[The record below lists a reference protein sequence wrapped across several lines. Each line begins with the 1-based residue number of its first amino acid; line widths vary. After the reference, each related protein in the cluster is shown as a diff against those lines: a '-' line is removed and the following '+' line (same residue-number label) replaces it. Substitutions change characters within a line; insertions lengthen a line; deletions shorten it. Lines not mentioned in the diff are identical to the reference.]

1 MVGVLIRMRLRLLSH
16 SLRGAARVS
25 GFVAGIFLG
34 LLGAAITAGAIA
46 GAELAGNSGLAVAP
60 LLFLVWTL
68 GWLVAPVLV
77 AGSDET
83 LQPEHFSLLPIGPR
97 KLAPGLLVATTVGIA
112 PVMTLLAFAGL
123 LVPAASHGGATFV
136 VAAVGVVLQV
146 VLAIV
151 ASRVVV
157 GWLGS
162 AMRSRRGR
170 DLGILLASGVMLL
183 IIPAQMLLGS
193 IVPILAGAGDS
204 ALLEALRWLP
214 SGWAPA
220 AVQAASTGQW
230 LPAAGLLAALAA
242 AVGVLTLLWSELLR
256 RRLTTP
262 STGSGSVAE
271 KVGGGWLERALP
283 AAPVSAVMIKEIRL
297 WWRDNRRRVS
307 LLPGLLL
314 GLAMPLFL
322 GFGDGPGTASLP
334 FAALFAIWLAML
346 NCGNLYGLDG
356 ASLRHTLV
364 APEVQHAEVRGR
376 QLAWLAFVAPVVAL
390 AALVLPAVAG
400 QAEMYPWV
408 LGLTAADLGAASGVV
423 MLLSVFAPF
432 PVPQQRSN
440 PFTAAGQPGC
450 ATGLKQVAMSV
461 LLVVAVIPVLAV
473 LITGTLLDNDWLL
486 WSSVPLGL
494 LTGAV
499 SAWGCGLVA
508 VHWLRTRGPELLNAV
523 QP

>member
-16 SLRGAARVS
+16 SLRGAARVG
-25 GFVAGIFLG
+25 GFAAGAVLG
-34 LLGAAITAGAIA
+34 LVSAVITAGAIA
-46 GAELAGNSGLAVAP
+46 AAEAAGGTGLTAAS

-68 GWLVAPVLV
+68 GWLVAPILA

-83 LQPEHFSLLPIGPR
+83 LQPEHFALLPVGPR
-97 KLAPGLLVATTVGIA
+97 KLALGLIAAAAVGLA

-123 LVPAASHGGATFV
+123 LVPAASRGAGPLA
-136 VAAVGVVLQV
+136 VAGVGAVLQAA
-146 VLAIV
+146 LAIV

-170 DLGILLASGVMLL
+170 DLGVLLASGVMLL

-193 IVPILAGAGDS
+193 IVPVLVGAGDS
-204 ALLEALRWLP
+204 ALGEVLRLLP
-214 SGWAPA
+214 SGWAPG
-220 AVQAASTGQW
+220 AVRAASAGQW
-230 LPAAGLLAALAA
+230 PLAMGLLAALLVV
-242 AVGVLTLLWSELLR
+242 VGLLTLLWSELLR

-262 STGSGSVAE
+262 STGSGSVA
-271 KVGGGWLERALP
+271 KRAGGGWLERILP
-283 AAPVSAVMIKEIRL
+283 ATPINAVMIKEIRL

-314 GLAMPLFL
+314 GLAMPLFI
-322 GFGDGPGTASLP
+322 GFGNGPGNAALP
-334 FAALFAIWLAML
+334 FAALFAIWLSML

-356 ASLRHTLV
+356 AALRHTLV

-376 QLAWLAFVAPVVAL
+376 QLAWLAFVAPVVAV

-400 QAEMYPWV
+400 QAGVYPWV
-408 LGLTAADLGAASGVV
+408 LGVTAAVLGAASGVV
-423 MLLSVFAPF
+423 VLLSVFTPF

-440 PFTAAGQPGC
+440 PFTAAGQPGF
-450 ATGLKQVAMSV
+450 ATGLKQFAMSV
-461 LLVVAVIPVLAV
+461 LLVVAAIPVLAV
-473 LITGTLLDNDWLL
+473 LITGTVLGNDWLL
-486 WSSVPLGL
+486 WSSVPVGVLSGV
-494 LTGAV
+494 V
-499 SAWGCGLVA
+499 SAWACGRIA
-508 VHWLRTRGPELLNAV
+508 VHRLRTWGPELLGVV